1 MSRKIVF
8 SILFGDIFFIICYNT
23 RLSVAENSV
32 FCVFKLIYK
41 INKESDARSV
51 LELYSPGCNIPK
63 SQSLSW
69 NFLQSFVACFLLS
82 LISCTDSPGDDNK
95 KDLLKMLSVW
105 LS

>member
-1 MSRKIVF
+1 MSRRTVF
-8 SILFGDIFFIICYNT
+8 IIMFGDIFLIIYYNT
-23 RLSVAENSV
+23 RLSVAEKSV

-41 INKESDARSV
+41 INKELDARSV
-51 LELYSPGCNIPK
+51 LELYSAGCNIPK

-69 NFLQSFVACFLLS
+69 NFLQSFLTCFLLS

-95 KDLLKMLSVW
+95 KDSLKMLSVW